1 MATGSHGSHGPSP
14 TAPARRAHGGV
25 ANRDD
30 AGVVVNGVS
39 SDDEPSV
46 EWGWHGHYP
55 KVARFAGFVV
65 AAVLVVLIIGNH
77 TGKTEDIWLLV
88 LAVGFFSLSV
98 GAIVRAR
105 TSWRR

>member
-1 MATGSHGSHGPSP
+1 MASGS
-14 TAPARRAHGGV
+14 TPARQAHGEV
-25 ANRDD
+25 AKGDTHH
-30 AGVVVNGVS
+30 AVVVNGVS

-65 AAVLVVLIIGNH
+65 AAVLLIMLYSNYYNG
-77 TGKTEDIWLLV
+77 EDRVWLIA
-88 LAVGFFSLSV
+88 LAIGFFCLSLGSV
-98 GAIVRAR
+98 IRAR

>member
-1 MATGSHGSHGPSP
+1 VASNS
-14 TAPARRAHGGV
+14 PARQERGGEV

-39 SDDEPSV
+39 SDEEPSV

-55 KVARFAGFVV
+55 KTARIAGFIVG
-65 AAVLVVLIIGNH
+65 AVMLVMLYGNH
-77 TGKTEDIWLLV
+77 VGQQEDIWLV
-88 LAVGFFSLSV
+88 AFAVGFFALSI
-98 GAIVRAR
+98 GSIIRSR